1 MINAVKILYLRYE
14 NTFYWKMF
22 KQVDDFILQKET
34 LKKWTIL

>member
-1 MINAVKILYLRYE
+1 MQLKFSYLRYE